1 MNNMNIDEN
10 TMNNIKNMVD
20 NGNISEALSNISPEM
35 IQNFSKML
43 SSQGNT
49 NNQQNQSQQQNN
61 NNFNN
66 TQNNNTSNNF
76 NNNQTSNTNES
87 NSNPL
92 NNFDFSNID
101 MNTIMKMSSVLGK
114 MNNNQND
121 PRANLLNSLKP
132 YLRDSKKGQLDNYMN
147 LLNVS
152 KIAEIMKENNKEN
165 NNNV

>member
-10 TMNNIKNMVD
+10 TMKNIKNMVD
-20 NGNISEALSNISPEM
+20 NGNISEAISNISPEM
-35 IQNFSKML
+35 LQNFSKML
-43 SSQGNT
+43 SNQT
-49 NNQQNQSQQQNN
+49 NSNQNQEESTNSSNNYKSN
-61 NNFNN
+61 NNFN
-66 TQNNNTSNNF
+66 
-76 NNNQTSNTNES
+76 S
-87 NSNPL
+87 NSNFNSNENTTTSN

-114 MNNNQND
+114 MNNSKDD

-132 YLRDSKKGQLDNYMN
+132 YLRDTKKGKLDNYMN

-152 KIAEIMKENNKEN
+152 KIAEIMKDTNKEN